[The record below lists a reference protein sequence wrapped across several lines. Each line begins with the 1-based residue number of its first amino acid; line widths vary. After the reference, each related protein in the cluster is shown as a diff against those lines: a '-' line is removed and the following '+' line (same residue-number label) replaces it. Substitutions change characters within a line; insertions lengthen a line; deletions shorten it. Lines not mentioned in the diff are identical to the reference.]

1 MTNREYIIKIINE
14 VLEQSDDEKLANIFA
29 DVVGF
34 PRACGVCELYLHDDG
49 DETSRCDCTHYI
61 SKFLQSKDT
70 STRLL

>member
-14 VLEQSDDEKLANIFA
+14 VLEQSDDERLADIFA

-34 PRACGVCELYLHDDG
+34 PRACGACELYLHDED
-49 DETSRCDCTHYI
+49 DNSRCDCTHYI
-61 SKFLQSKDT
+61 SKVLQSKDT

>member
-1 MTNREYIIKIINE
+1 MTNREYVIKIIND
-14 VLEQSDDEKLANIFA
+14 VLEQSDDKKLADIFA

-34 PRACGVCELYLHDDG
+34 PRVCGACELYLHDE

>member
-14 VLEQSDDEKLANIFA
+14 VLEQSDDKKLAVIFA

-34 PRACGVCELYLHDDG
+34 PRACGACELYLHDE
-49 DETSRCDCTHYI
+49 DENSRCDCTHYI

>member
-14 VLEQSDDEKLANIFA
+14 ALEQSDDEKLADIFA

-34 PRACGVCELYLHDDG
+34 PRACGACELYLHD
-49 DETSRCDCTHYI
+49 EYENSWCDCTHYI

>member
-1 MTNREYIIKIINE
+1 MTNREYLIKIIND
-14 VLEQSDDEKLANIFA
+14 VLEQSDDKKLADIFT

-34 PRACGVCELYLHDDG
+34 PRACGACELYLHDD
-49 DETSRCDCTHYI
+49 EYENSWCDCTHYI

>member
-1 MTNREYIIKIINE
+1 MTNREYVIRIIND
-14 VLEQSDDEKLANIFA
+14 VLEQSDDEKLADIFA

-34 PRACGVCELYLHDDG
+34 PRACGACELYLHDDE
-49 DETSRCDCTHYI
+49 DENSRCDYI

>member
-1 MTNREYIIKIINE
+1 MTNREYIIKIIND
-14 VLEQSDDEKLANIFA
+14 VLEQSDDEKLGDIFA

-34 PRACGVCELYLHDDG
+34 PRACEACELYLHDE
-49 DETSRCDCTHYI
+49 DENSKCDCTHYI

>member
-1 MTNREYIIKIINE
+1 MEDDSKNY
-14 VLEQSDDEKLANIFA
+14 DDEISQLADIFA

-34 PRACGVCELYLHDDG
+34 PRACGACELYLHDE
-49 DETSRCDCTHYI
+49 DENSRCDCTHYL

>member
-1 MTNREYIIKIINE
+1 MTNREYVIKIIND
-14 VLEQSDDEKLANIFA
+14 VLEQSDDKKLADIFA

-34 PRACGVCELYLHDDG
+34 PRACGACELYLHDEDYN
-49 DETSRCDCTHYI
+49 SRCDCTQYI

>member
-14 VLEQSDDEKLANIFA
+14 VLEQSDDKKLADIFA

-34 PRACGVCELYLHDDG
+34 PRACGACELYLHDE
-49 DETSRCDCTHYI
+49 DENSRCDWTHYI